1 MLMAY
6 YALWFLVI
14 SGFPVDFLWLCPT
27 WHVSRGFFF
36 SWYWQSIMLI
46 HRFVFPIP
54 NHKKLKHC
62 FYLPSFWLG
71 INNLLIMLIFV
82 TNKPVVEFH
91 ITQLQQLKQSFTF
104 ILLHR
109 NKRRITQIV
118 ECHSLGKYNISII
131 FTGIWISVLYVGVF
145 FLFLFFFL
153 FFLVLIFFPL
163 FWCKSWSDCENT

>member
-14 SGFPVDFLWLCPT
+14 SGFPVALSYVACLSRVFLFP
-27 WHVSRGFFF
+27 
-36 SWYWQSIMLI
+36 IMLI
-46 HRFVFPIP
+46 HRFVLSCLVLFWFGLVLVFLLNFPIP
-54 NHKKLKHC
+54 NHKKIKHC

-82 TNKPVVEFH
+82 TNKPVVKFH
-91 ITQLQQLKQSFTF
+91 MTQLQQLKQSFTF

-131 FTGIWISVLYVGVF
+131 FTGIWTHSAVRRCL

-153 FFLVLIFFPL
+153 IFLVSLL
-163 FWCKSWSDCENT
+163 FVLV